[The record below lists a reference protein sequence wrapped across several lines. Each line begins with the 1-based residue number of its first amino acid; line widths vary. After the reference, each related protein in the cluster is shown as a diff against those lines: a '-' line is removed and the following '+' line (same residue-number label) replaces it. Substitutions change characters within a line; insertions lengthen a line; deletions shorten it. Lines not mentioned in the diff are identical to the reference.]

1 MSTPPFRQEANMADL
16 LFLGIIVAFFALMVL
31 FVRFCEHIV
40 GKDMSDVTQSDN
52 SPALVAGEVAS

>member
-1 MSTPPFRQEANMADL
+1 MADL